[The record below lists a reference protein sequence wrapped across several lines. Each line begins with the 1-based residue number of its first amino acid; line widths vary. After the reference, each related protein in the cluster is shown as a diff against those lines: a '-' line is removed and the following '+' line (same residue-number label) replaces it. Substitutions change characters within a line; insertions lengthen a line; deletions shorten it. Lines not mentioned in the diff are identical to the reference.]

1 MIAAEDLIPVRSAH
15 PGMVELEWRE
25 GGYLMGHFAYKAGI
39 GFLVRKRAGWGPPW
53 SRAKSMHTA
62 IRDRLLELAGEVTHD
77 LDA

>member
-1 MIAAEDLIPVRSAH
+1 MISADDLIPVPTGQ
-15 PGMVELEWRE
+15 PGMVELKWVE
-25 GGYLMGHFAYKAGI
+25 GGYLMGHFGYLKGV

-62 IRDRLLELAGEVTHD
+62 IRDRLLELAGEVPHD